1 MFKDMNDYNDSIK
14 NFYTKYENERDSLE
28 YRDNLFAIISNK
40 PEELTEE
47 ELELKGKLEYQI
59 KHNIFTDYTVEVV
72 KQEFDLD

>member
-1 MFKDMNDYNDSIK
+1 MFKDINEYNKGLKD
-14 NFYTKYENERDSLE
+14 FYEKYENERDSLE

-40 PEELTEE
+40 PEELSEE

-59 KHNIFTDYTVEVV
+59 RHNIFTDYSVEVV